1 MTTPRSYAG
10 LSLVERK
17 AQRRQRFLDAGL
29 EVFGTVGYAKA
40 SISAL
45 CAQAGL
51 SRRQFYEEF
60 ASREDLL
67 IEVYDDVQGR
77 ARTAVVEAIAAVDP
91 PELSALATA
100 AMTAYVDAVGSD
112 PRRTLVGFIEVGG
125 VSERVEQHRIDGRL
139 GWTEFFRTTLAAVV
153 PGSEPDDFDYA
164 ATAFIGALTAVVHR
178 WGTSTPRP
186 DRAEVVALLSSVL
199 LTLAQRG

>member
-1 MTTPRSYAG
+1 MTSSYAG
-10 LSLVERK
+10 LSLAERK

-29 EVFGTVGYAKA
+29 EVFGSVGYAKA

-67 IEVYDDVQGR
+67 IEIYDSVQGR
-77 ARTAVVEAIAAVDP
+77 ARDAVVEAIAAVDP
-91 PELSALATA
+91 TDLSALATA
-100 AMTAYVDAVGSD
+100 SMTAYVDAVGSD
-112 PRRTLVGFIEVGG
+112 PRRTRVGFIEVGG
-125 VSERVEQHRIDGRL
+125 VSDRVEQHRIDGRL
-139 GWTEFFRTTLAAVV
+139 IWADYFKVTLASVV
-153 PGSEPDDFDYA
+153 PGTTPDDFDYA

-178 WGTSTPRP
+178 WGTTGPRP
-186 DRAEVVALLSSVL
+186 DSADVVALLSGILVN
-199 LTLAQRG
+199 LAHHS

>member
-1 MTTPRSYAG
+1 MTSTRSYAG
-10 LSLVERK
+10 LSMAERK

-67 IEVYDDVQGR
+67 IEVYDAVQGG
-77 ARTAVVEAIAAVDP
+77 ARTAVVEAISVVEP
-91 PELSALATA
+91 PELRALATA

-112 PRRTLVGFIEVGG
+112 PRRTRVGFIEVGG
-125 VSERVEQHRIDGRL
+125 VSDRVEQHRIDGRL
-139 GWTEFFRTTLAAVV
+139 AWTEFFRTTLAAVV
-153 PGSEPDDFDYA
+153 PDSSPADFDYA

-178 WGTSTPRP
+178 WGTSSPRP
-186 DRAEVVALLSSVL
+186 DRADVVALLSSML
-199 LTLAQRG
+199 LNLAEGH